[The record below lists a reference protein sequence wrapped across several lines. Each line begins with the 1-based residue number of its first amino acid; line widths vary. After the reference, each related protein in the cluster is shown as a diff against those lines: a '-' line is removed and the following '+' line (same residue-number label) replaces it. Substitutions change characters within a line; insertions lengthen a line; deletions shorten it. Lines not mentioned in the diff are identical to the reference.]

1 MLDHLLIYIKLVDS
15 VAVVGHNRYSTAGMK
30 NAINCVQPFVL
41 YTAAGIIAIA
51 HNGELVNAG
60 KSRDK
65 ILRSGVGLSTDTD
78 SELIGQII
86 SKTIA
91 QNMKCRGSDMEISGD
106 INKELAAAM
115 SAVDLSY
122 ALVVMT
128 YDRIYAIRD
137 PYGNRPLCIGTLY
150 GSQKQINGKVNRLE
164 LSKITQNIEVFI
176 YEFFIFIFFLNLT

>member
-1 MLDHLLIYIKLVDS
+1 
-15 VAVVGHNRYSTAGMK
+15 MK
-30 NAINCVQPFVL
+30 NAINCVQPFIL
-41 YTAAGIIAIA
+41 YTSAGIIAIA

-60 KSRDK
+60 KARDK

-137 PYGNRPLCIGTLY
+137 PYGNRPLCIGKVF
-150 GSQKQINGKVNRLE
+150 GSQKPINGNINIL
-164 LSKITQNIEVFI
+164 LSSGSQS
-176 YEFFIFIFFLNLT
+176 NLFK